1 MIGDGYSTRWTS
13 VMPASLLPVVNVF
26 TITKPTIFGGY
37 GRRMEIGPLTTRAVL
52 TIEEDDSLRDAAVS
66 MVERGVGSAVVVA
79 GGKPVGIVTD
89 RDVMRAYAQGG
100 DGSKRKVT
108 DYLSRRLLSAPP
120 TMSVGAAAQIMRD
133 RGFRHLVVVDDAGA
147 LVGVFSMRDLVVG
160 LLQELQATAGA
171 PA

>member
-1 MIGDGYSTRWTS
+1 
-13 VMPASLLPVVNVF
+13 
-26 TITKPTIFGGY
+26 
-37 GRRMEIGPLTTRAVL
+37 MEIGPLTTRAVL
-52 TIEEDDSLRDAAVS
+52 TIDEDDSLRDAAVS

-89 RDVMRAYAQGG
+89 RDVMRAYAQGA
-100 DGSKRKVT
+100 DGAGRNVAQ
-108 DYLSRRLLSAPP
+108 YLSRRLLTAPA
-120 TMSVGAAAQIMRD
+120 TMSVREAAQIMRD

-160 LLQELQATAGA
+160 LLQEIQASATA